1 MSTLWTKTNECENMK
16 SNGSLRDCF
25 LESPEFYYKV
35 SVTLQYQDYY
45 RRDDSLIV
53 ETDVDVYPNKKNTTE
68 FTINVPTDIS
78 YMRIDDGYK
87 TLKLKFETL
96 WANSTKMTEKRG
108 SWEHSSTISS
118 KEVDLIYI
126 DKEHILVQSDKA
138 KYKPGN
144 TVLFRVLTVD
154 QHLHGLEATVGY
166 EIKSPSGNIMDQN
179 KNIISSYGVIEGR
192 FKLDAYAEKGL
203 WRIKVTSRYKKERE
217 QRNTNELH
225 LPVKTYNFE
234 VEEYTLPKFEVN
246 IKNGDN
252 FLIENDGK
260 GYSARVEAKY
270 TFGKSVLGKL
280 NLTLTN
286 MPCEQDDEDSSSS
299 MSGGGPP
306 CKQGSM
312 EILIEKT
319 FKGKEDIQ
327 IKSDELAKAI
337 DKLHDRSS
345 HCNCGKRLKM
355 EATVTDK
362 YTGEVQ
368 TAQTMIKIEKSRYTI
383 KWLYEPPAPRPEPVG
398 MTYIGQVTM
407 IDGSELDTD
416 GEVTVKIHYTE
427 IRTIDK
433 SINGLIYKYNKYII
447 TTKTI
452 TQNVTLGDG
461 IFNIK
466 IDKNDKDYFR
476 IQAVFK
482 PTGWIRPTK
491 GPDRNKA
498 DIYSYYRYSRYIN
511 KDKQLSITANVS
523 GKLIP
528 NTESI
533 VTINSTYDAKPIFY
547 ALAKGEVV
555 FSQSVNVQQNNS
567 TQLKAVFLI
576 IM

>member
-1 MSTLWTKTNECENMK
+1 MSTPWTKTNECENMK
-16 SNGSLRDCF
+16 SNDSLRDCF
-25 LESPEFYYKV
+25 LESPDFYYKV
-35 SVTLQYQDYY
+35 SVTLQYPDYW

-53 ETDVDVYPNKKNTTE
+53 KTDVDVYPNKKNTTE
-68 FTINVPTDIS
+68 FTVNVPKDIS
-78 YMRIDDGYK
+78 YFRIDDGWR

-108 SWEHSSTISS
+108 SWEHSSTVSS

-260 GYSARVEAKY
+260 GYSATVEAKY

-299 MSGGGPP
+299 MSGGSPP

-312 EILIEKT
+312 KILNQTQKT

-407 IDGSELDTD
+407 IDGSELDID
-416 GEVTVKIHYTE
+416 GKVTVKIHYY
-427 IRTIDK
+427 DHK
-433 SINGLIYKYNKYII
+433 DG
-447 TTKTI
+447 TKTI
-452 TQNVTLGDG
+452 KQNVTLGDG
-461 IFNIK
+461 IFNIRT
-466 IDKNDKDYFR
+466 DKNDYNKNNFR
-476 IQAVFK
+476 IEAVFK
-482 PTGWIRPTK
+482 PTGCIPPNK
-491 GPDRNKA
+491 GTDRNKA
-498 DIYSYYRYSRYIN
+498 VIHAKYLDSRDIN